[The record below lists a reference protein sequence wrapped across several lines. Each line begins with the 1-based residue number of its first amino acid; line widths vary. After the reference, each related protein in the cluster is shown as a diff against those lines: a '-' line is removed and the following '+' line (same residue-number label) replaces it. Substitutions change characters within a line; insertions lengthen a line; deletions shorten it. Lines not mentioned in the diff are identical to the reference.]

1 MSAMYLTM
9 CYSLHV
15 SSKDLYARSFVP
27 SVMALLQQDLLAV
40 NLLSH
45 LAQWSQYQTTLQIYI
60 SILARSLSVLWI
72 MVKAEAHN

>member
-1 MSAMYLTM
+1 
-9 CYSLHV
+9 
-15 SSKDLYARSFVP
+15 
-27 SVMALLQQDLLAV
+27 MALLQQDLLAV